1 MILLEVHN
9 RIIQDTLSVKIRN
22 ALEGHSP
29 SSVLV
34 INADFDGVTYKINNQ
49 PDNKNKIHTS
59 VALRFFDK
67 KESEDHLEAVYGK
80 ENLLDPPEEGY
91 DVTVVLD
98 LENIPEDWEKRVKEI
113 SMLKRHAF
121 AAFFLRQFKLQEEL
135 SIAEKENK
143 ELDTPK
149 ASIVRYRDDE
159 TMWIEAKS
167 DRVTFVFS
175 TVLKDDDDIVIGKV
189 FLQEFKEGRRAN
201 VTAPQVLFSWDPPAS
216 LADTDAR
223 VGEGVGYITF
233 VLFPRHTQASNGDN
247 TINLIHLFRNY
258 LHYHIKCSKAYIH
271 SRMRAK
277 TADFLKVLNRAK
289 PEAPSKKSTIMNRKQ
304 IVNT

>member
-22 ALEGHSP
+22 ALDGMVP

-34 INADFDGVTYKINNQ
+34 INADFDGVTYKINNR
-49 PDNKNKIHTS
+49 PDEKNKIHTS

-67 KESEDHLEAVYGK
+67 AESQEHLENVFGK
-80 ENLLDPPEEGY
+80 ENLLDPPEDGY
-91 DVTVVLD
+91 NVTVVLD
-98 LENIPEDWEKRVKEI
+98 LENIPDDWEKRVKEI

-121 AAFFLRQFKLQEEL
+121 AAFFLRHFNLQQEL
-135 SIAEKENK
+135 SKAEKENK
-143 ELDTPK
+143 AMDLPK

-167 DRVTFVFS
+167 DRVTVVFS

-216 LADTDAR
+216 LMNTDAR

-233 VLFPRHTQASNGDN
+233 VLLPRHTQASNRDN

-289 PEAPSKKSTIMNRKQ
+289 PEAPNKKSTLMNRKQ
-304 IVNT
+304 LVNN